1 MRFMHIFLGLALLFT
16 ACHRTDRHLLQEI
29 KNYELRREA
38 VPEKFITWL
47 NSDDPN
53 IRAQAVESLGRIQ
66 DTATVSWVAN
76 CLIDKNDTVRYKATF
91 AIGQFFSEKAEEM
104 IKTAIATE
112 KIPAYRI
119 RLMEAFG
126 KCATAKNS
134 LLLLDFIESGQPQY
148 QKVGAISTGIISYRG
163 YPLHNI
169 TPSLGILLDASD
181 EPEITWSCAYGIY
194 RTGTPAEFPNLVRA
208 LSKNDPYTRYF
219 SLKAQD
225 MIISYLKSPQAR
237 QFENT
242 PTMKSIIKIMNSPEY
257 SQFLSEALV
266 DSSWFVRTASLELLE
281 KMTPGVKEPE
291 ILAMIDDPSPHIR
304 EGVLSVAGSYA
315 TSDARKFLKNVANT
329 SQNWRESGLAL
340 EELSRLDPSYTIRT
354 VKNRIDS
361 LSWPQNYYLIQS
373 LGRINQS
380 TSTELLQKLANTQ
393 NFAQLSSVLE
403 ILVNRPGISREFYID
418 MLRTNDPAITTI
430 VASKFGILRDSKAVP
445 ALISSY
451 QNFEAPGDIEPMIS
465 IIAALDSIGNTAALS
480 FLREQINTPYLPL
493 RQAALKALKKISGH
507 DFTADSTQQLA
518 VFRTYF
524 NPIKEKKPYIVRF
537 ETTKGDFELT
547 LYPEK
552 APLTVSN
559 FLELVETGFYDG
571 IYFHRVV
578 PGFVIQ
584 GGDPRGDGWG
594 GPGYSIPCEYNDIFY
609 ERGVLGMAHAG
620 KDTGGSQFFITH
632 TPQPHL
638 NGKHTAFGKVISGM
652 AVVDQIEMF
661 DQIIKA
667 QIVK

>member
-1 MRFMHIFLGLALLFT
+1 MLIFIGLALLFT
-16 ACHRTDRHLLQEI
+16 TCQRTDRHLLQEI

-38 VPEKFITWL
+38 APEKFITWL

-104 IKTAIATE
+104 IKTAIAIE
-112 KIPAYRI
+112 KIPSYRI
-119 RLMEAFG
+119 RLVEAFG
-126 KCATAKNS
+126 KCATNKNA
-134 LLLLDFIESGQPQY
+134 LLLLDFIESGQPHY

-181 EPEITWSCAYGIY
+181 EPEITWSCTYGIY

-219 SLKAQD
+219 SLKAQN

-257 SQFLSEALV
+257 SQFLSEALA

-281 KMTPGVKEPE
+281 KMTPGIKEPE

-315 TSDARKFLKNVANT
+315 TSDARKFLKNVAST

-340 EELSRLDPSYTIRT
+340 EELSRLDPSYTIKK

-373 LGRINQS
+373 LGRINQR
-380 TSTELLQKLANTQ
+380 TSTELLQKLANTE

-451 QNFEAPGDIEPMIS
+451 QNFEAPEDIEPMIS

-493 RQAALKALKKISGH
+493 RTAALKALKKISGH

-518 VFRTYF
+518 VFRTNF

-638 NGKHTAFGKVISGM
+638 NGKHTAFGKVLSGM